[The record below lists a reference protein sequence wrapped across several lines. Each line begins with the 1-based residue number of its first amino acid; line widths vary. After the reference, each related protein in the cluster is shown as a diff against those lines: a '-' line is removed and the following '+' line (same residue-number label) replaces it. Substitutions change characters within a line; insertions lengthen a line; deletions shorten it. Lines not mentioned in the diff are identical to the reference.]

1 MAQRWQNPF
10 GLQYPPAPGVNNTAR
25 EVLEPLNLS
34 LYTMSTM
41 QTSKKIKKIKNCFQS
56 FVKINFSECMING
69 MIKWIFISKL
79 FSDITQQH
87 IA

>member
-1 MAQRWQNPF
+1 MAQQWQNPF

-41 QTSKKIKKIKNCFQS
+41 QTSKKNQKKLFQN
-56 FVKINFSECMING
+56 FVKINFSEYIING

-79 FSDITQQH
+79 FSDVTQQH

>member
-1 MAQRWQNPF
+1 MAQQWQSPF

-41 QTSKKIKKIKNCFQS
+41 QTSKKIKKNQKNCFQN
-56 FVKINFSECMING
+56 FVKINSLEHMINR
-69 MIKWIFISKL
+69 MIK
-79 FSDITQQH
+79 
-87 IA
+87 

>member
-1 MAQRWQNPF
+1 MAQQWQNPF

-41 QTSKKIKKIKNCFQS
+41 QTSKKIKKKLSQS
-56 FVKINFSECMING
+56 FVKISFSEYVING

-79 FSDITQQH
+79 FSDVTQQH